1 MLPRPGRFHGEINFG
16 GTHMKENIEKLR
28 QLFLHPDIIRIV
40 DLVIVLAVV
49 LVLFLYLIKM
59 KYYKLV
65 LLLGGVY
72 IATFLL
78 VFFDVPTAKYVF
90 LILTV
95 FSLFAI
101 ILLFANEIKRVL
113 WKSKDTSERINAKY
127 DCTEEELLAT
137 EAEII
142 KALQN
147 MSKNDVGALLVFTV
161 KDLPHAIIDSG
172 TRLNAQISSQLLE
185 SIFNTKTP
193 LHDGAVVILGNKIIA
208 AGCFLPLSQQLN
220 IPKEYGTRHRAAI
233 GITENYPDM
242 VAIVV
247 SEETGIISI
256 AKNGALRSYADHKML
271 TDQLND
277 IYGITRVSRANN
289 KKFWWKK

>member
-1 MLPRPGRFHGEINFG
+1 
-16 GTHMKENIEKLR
+16 MKDNIEKLK
-28 QLFLHPDIIRIV
+28 LFFENIGVVQILDFV
-40 DLVIVLAVV
+40 LVAAVV
-49 LVLFLYLIKM
+49 TVLFLYLIKM

-65 LLLGGVY
+65 FLLGGVY
-72 IATFLL
+72 IVTFLL
-78 VFFDVPTAKYVF
+78 VLFDVPTAKYVF
-90 LILTV
+90 LILSV
-95 FSLFAI
+95 FSLFSI

-161 KDLPHAIIDSG
+161 KDLPHAVIDSG

-220 IPKEYGTRHRAAI
+220 IPKEFGTRHRAAI
-233 GITENYPDM
+233 GITENYPGM

-256 AKNGALRSYADHKML
+256 AQNGTLKSYADHKML